1 MFRNLSDSRLHEELE
16 RLRRD
21 IQDFEGRAHRQ
32 MLVLEAEER
41 FSRSEPLYQRLASIR
56 DHLKRQLREA
66 QEEVDRRARARAT
79 RSKPAVRA
87 AVASWF
93 GARGRQPSKPVPL
106 TRGGRRSSVLGP
118 KTTGA

>member
-1 MFRNLSDSRLHEELE
+1 MFRDLSDSRLHQEME

-21 IQDFEGRAHRQ
+21 IQDFEGRTHQ
-32 MLVLEAEER
+32 QTLVLEAEGR

-56 DHLKRQLREA
+56 DYLKRQLREA
-66 QEEVDRRARARAT
+66 QEEVDRRARARAR
-79 RSKPAVRA
+79 RSKPSVRTA
-87 AVASWF
+87 LASWF

-106 TRGGRRSSVLGP
+106 TSGGRTSSVLGP